1 MSQPSSP
8 VSSSSPAAS
17 IPATA
22 EAVFKAWALERA
34 AQRKGALSPRSLASY
49 HSLWSGWTE
58 YLLGQK
64 SLAWHEA
71 GSADVRAHLEA
82 LSPRAQARGLVHVS
96 TVTQR
101 RYYRVLKKIYAFAVA
116 QQWLADN
123 PVDVAAS
130 VSPTEQMDSLVFH
143 SIDWDALLQ
152 AVAPPQDPPP
162 SDQPW
167 LEVRDQAILRLMM
180 QSALTVAELA
190 GLDFGDVQHPRLG
203 MAHGVA
209 ELWPAQEAQEAQEV
223 PPGADAPVLLEL
235 SGARKAQARCISLP
249 EDVSRAVL
257 AWLTVRA
264 TLPLPQ
270 DASVPLF
277 ISRKK
282 AGRLTPRALFHLANR
297 HINAVLGPRYPGTVL
312 AHAGPMTLRNSC
324 MVRWLDAG
332 LPDDEVL
339 ARAGLREPQALLRLR
354 KHVHAAAPDSSDAPA
369 DAASSRPQA

>member
-1 MSQPSSP
+1 MNQPLSTN
-8 VSSSSPAAS
+8 AS
-17 IPATA
+17 GNTSANAGANFPATP
-22 EAVFKAWALERA
+22 EAVFKAWALSRA

-71 GSADVRAHLEA
+71 GSNDVRAYLEA
-82 LSPRAQARGLVHVS
+82 LNPRAQARGLVHVS

-101 RYYRVLKKIYAFAVA
+101 RYYRVLKKIYAFALA
-116 QQWLADN
+116 QGWLAGN
-123 PVDVAAS
+123 PVDAAAS

-143 SIDWDALLQ
+143 SIDWDVLLQ
-152 AVAPPQDPPP
+152 AVALPQDPPP
-162 SDQPW
+162 ADQPW
-167 LEVRDQAILRLMM
+167 LEVRDQAILRLMT

-209 ELWPAQEAQEAQEV
+209 ELWPAGESPEGEAS
-223 PPGADAPVLLEL
+223 PGADAPVMLEL
-235 SGARKAQARCISLP
+235 SGARKAQARRISLP
-249 EDVSRAVL
+249 PDVSCAVL

-264 TLPLPQ
+264 TLPLAQ
-270 DASVPLF
+270 DAGVPLF

-297 HINAVLGPRYPGTVL
+297 HINAVLGPRYPDTVL

-332 LPDDEVL
+332 MPDDELL

-354 KHVHAAAPDSSDAPA
+354 KHVHAATLDDTVSTS
-369 DAASSRPQA
+369 PQA

>member
-1 MSQPSSP
+1 MNQPLSTN
-8 VSSSSPAAS
+8 AS
-17 IPATA
+17 GNTSANAGANFPATP

-64 SLAWHEA
+64 SLAWSEA
-71 GSADVRAHLEA
+71 GSNEVRAYLEA
-82 LSPRAQARGLVHVS
+82 LNPRAQARGLVHVS

-101 RYYRVLKKIYAFAVA
+101 RYYRVLKKIYAFALA
-116 QQWLADN
+116 QGWLASN
-123 PVDVAAS
+123 PVDAAAS

-143 SIDWDALLQ
+143 SIDWDVLLQ

-162 SDQPW
+162 ADQPW
-167 LEVRDQAILRLMM
+167 LEVRDQAILRLMT

-209 ELWPAQEAQEAQEV
+209 ELWPAGEV
-223 PPGADAPVLLEL
+223 LPGAEAPVMLEL
-235 SGARKAQARCISLP
+235 SGARKAQARRISLP
-249 EDVSRAVL
+249 PEVSCAVL

-270 DASVPLF
+270 DAAVPLF

-282 AGRLTPRALFHLANR
+282 SGRLTPRALFHLANR
-297 HINAVLGPRYPGTVL
+297 HINAVLGPRYPDTVL

-332 LPDDEVL
+332 VPDDEVL

-354 KHVHAAAPDSSDAPA
+354 KHVHAAPLDDH
-369 DAASSRPQA
+369 DDTASTGPQA

>member
-1 MSQPSSP
+1 MSQPLSTH
-8 VSSSSPAAS
+8 AS
-17 IPATA
+17 TNFPATA

-34 AQRKGALSPRSLASY
+34 AQRTGALSPRSLASY
-49 HSLWSGWTE
+49 HSLWVGWNE
-58 YLLGQK
+58 YLLGHK

-71 GSADVRAHLEA
+71 GSNDVRAYLEA
-82 LSPRAQARGLVHVS
+82 LNPRAQARGLLHVS

-101 RYYRVLKKIYAFAVA
+101 RYYRVLKKIYTFAVA

-123 PVDVAAS
+123 PVDAAAS

-143 SIDWDALLQ
+143 SIDWDALVQ

-203 MAHGVA
+203 MAHGVV
-209 ELWPAQEAQEAQEV
+209 ELWPAGESPAGEV
-223 PPGADAPVLLEL
+223 PPGAQAPVTLDLN
-235 SGARKAQARCISLP
+235 GARQAQARRISLP
-249 EDVSRAVL
+249 PEVSCAVL

-264 TLPLPQ
+264 TLPLAQ
-270 DASVPLF
+270 DADVPLF

-332 LPDDEVL
+332 VSDDEVL

-354 KHVHAAAPDSSDAPA
+354 KHVHAAALDDTASTSPPA
-369 DAASSRPQA
+369 